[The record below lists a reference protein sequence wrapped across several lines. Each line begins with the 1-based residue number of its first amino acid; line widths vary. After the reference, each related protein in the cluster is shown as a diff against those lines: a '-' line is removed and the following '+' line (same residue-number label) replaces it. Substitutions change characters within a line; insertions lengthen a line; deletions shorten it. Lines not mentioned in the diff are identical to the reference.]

1 MIVRFALAALFFAST
16 AHAASAGLVF
26 PEVGAR
32 DMNGRNVVTKEHR
45 GQPVV
50 YLVGFTHESREEAG
64 LWAGVLP
71 ELAKRALDGRSL
83 RVIRMPVLSGAGVF
97 ARPFIESGVARKTP
111 EAERPNVMMTT
122 DRDQLVKS
130 LAVSEPDRE
139 GVVALVDAE
148 GAVRL
153 ILRGAPSEAKEREFA
168 AALEAL
174 R

>member
-1 MIVRFALAALFFAST
+1 MIVKFALAALLFGSA
-16 AHAASAGLVF
+16 AHAAPADLVF
-26 PEVGAR
+26 PDVAAR
-32 DMNGRNVVTKEHR
+32 DMNGRSVVTKEHR

-50 YLVGFTHESREEAG
+50 YLVGFTHESRDEAA

-71 ELAKRALDGRSL
+71 ALLKRAGTEPAP
-83 RVIRMPVLSGAGVF
+83 RVVRMPVLSGAGVF

-122 DRDQLVKS
+122 DRDKLVKG
-130 LAVSEPDRE
+130 LQVSEPDRE
-139 GVVALVDAE
+139 GVLALVDAD

-153 ILRGAPSEAKEREFA
+153 VLRGGPSEAKERELA
-168 AALEAL
+168 AAFEAL